1 MKAGA
6 PSPLTCFRRMRT
18 ERLSL
23 GICARDSTEAIKR
36 QLTHVRAWAHVGSAR
51 SSREA
56 ASACAAATV
65 PECKRRGGGAPLRS
79 SRSAH
84 CGHSPLFPLARPRR
98 RSHPWMCSRPNFTAR
113 SMIQCVIIFFQSH
126 HQDAENEEWMMC
138 VVMCFRK

>member
-98 RSHPWMCSRPNFTAR
+98 RSHPWMCLQSAEFYCEEHDSRVRDSFFFK
-113 SMIQCVIIFFQSH
+113 VIIKMQRICKFSSS
-126 HQDAENEEWMMC
+126 
-138 VVMCFRK
+138 